1 MRSKNFCTKR
11 LEHFIIANYGAR
23 EYGTNL
29 HAIANSKLLIVINDV
44 PAIILS
50 INCCDC
56 AKIKQAN
63 TFSTCILF
71 YFHKSGNVRL

>member
-1 MRSKNFCTKR
+1 MPKKLQS
-11 LEHFIIANYGAR
+11 AP
-23 EYGTNL
+23 EYGTIL
-29 HAIANSKLLIVINDV
+29 HSIVNYKVLIVINDV

-50 INCCDC
+50 VNCRDC

-71 YFHKSGNVRL
+71 YFYKRGNVRF